1 MLVLFCF
8 FRERR
13 EGGGGLDVGNM
24 WCIMFTCFISNAL
37 AECADV
43 GWLIMFT
50 CFIFNALAEGADVG
64 WLIIWSLGFAVLNI
78 GCLIVA
84 LDFGICPLQG

>member
-1 MLVLFCF
+1 MSFSVSL
-8 FRERR
+8 ERGGR
-13 EGGGGLDVGNM
+13 GGGGLDVGNM

-37 AECADV
+37 AE
-43 GWLIMFT
+43 
-50 CFIFNALAEGADVG
+50 GADEG
-64 WLIIWSLGFAVLNI
+64 WLIIWSSGFAVLNI